1 MNNVLVR
8 ELHENDESAIQAIA
22 LRTWGNDAEA
32 MKKRPLGW
40 NRQAWAA
47 SHADVNRK
55 DKTTLVAE
63 LEGKLVAVGS
73 IIYNDFYR
81 VHVAMNIDPAFS
93 TQKAIGTK
101 LFNALHALAT
111 NQNYLIRE
119 WKDDPTHPLELY
131 ETLGFRFAERCT
143 EGWVNPNQTETSAWI
158 TSRLLAVPKE
168 IAVSSEQHP
177 IPLTKQVAIVH
188 LLDKRHKQLSKPF
201 DLPTY
206 ATSSIKPSTD
216 AELIKQYLERSIPGT
231 LFCVYVDNELVD
243 AGLLTK
249 SIFGEDESSGHFVWG
264 GVADFD
270 RPDAYAITEALI
282 AHILDSARQLGLRVQ
297 VEFANH
303 HLHKHRCIHSI
314 PGTDLVEDMVLM
326 VRDAPP

>member
-8 ELHENDESAIQAIA
+8 EVHKNDEAAIQAIA
-22 LRTWGNDAEA
+22 LHTWGNDAEA

-73 IIYNDFYR
+73 IIQTDFHR

-93 TQKAIGTK
+93 TQKDIGQK
-101 LFNALHALAT
+101 LFTGLDALAK
-111 NQNYLIRE
+111 NQHYFIRE
-119 WKDDPTHPLELY
+119 WQDDPTHPLELY

-143 EGWVNPNQTETSAWI
+143 EGWVNPNQTETSAWLTHCLSTI
-158 TSRLLAVPKE
+158 PKE
-168 IAVSSEQHP
+168 ITVVREQHP
-177 IPLTKQVAIVH
+177 IPLTKQIEIVH

-216 AELIKQYLERSIPGT
+216 AELIKRYLEGSIPNT

-243 AGLLTK
+243 AGLLTE
-249 SIFGEDESSGHFVWG
+249 SYFGEDESSGHFVCG
-264 GVADFD
+264 GIADFA

-282 AHILDSARQLGLRVQ
+282 AHILEECQAARLT
-297 VEFANH
+297 
-303 HLHKHRCIHSI
+303 CSS
-314 PGTDLVEDMVLM
+314 
-326 VRDAPP
+326 